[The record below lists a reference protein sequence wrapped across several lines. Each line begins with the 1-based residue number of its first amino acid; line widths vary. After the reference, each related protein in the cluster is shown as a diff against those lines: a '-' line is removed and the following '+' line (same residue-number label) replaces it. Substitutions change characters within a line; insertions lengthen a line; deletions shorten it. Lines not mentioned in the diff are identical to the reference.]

1 MRLWVRVVLVF
12 LFVVLLL
19 GGATVYTGS
28 VLIDHTV
35 RREAQANTEASLR
48 SARTYLDQRLLG
60 LQQVLEAFARR
71 AVVFNSLQDKPTP
84 DIRVTLERDRLHYGF
99 DVLSLCDASGRV
111 VLRTR
116 HPYSTEGN
124 RALDPVVEKAL
135 KGEAA
140 RGLAVLHADE
150 LAQEGDDLPRQ
161 AFLPLVETPRAKP
174 RPDAAESRG
183 LMLWAAAPVPGPDGK
198 VLGTVYGGI
207 LLNRNW
213 AVVDAIRRTVFGDE
227 TYAGKPLGT
236 VTIFLWDARI
246 ATNVMT
252 EAGNRAIG
260 TRVAADVYDR
270 VLESGQRWVDR
281 AFVVRDWY
289 ITAYEPIRDPR
300 DRTVGVLYVGVLDQK
315 YADLKRQILNSF
327 LTPVIL
333 AAIAAIVLAFALTK
347 TITRPVNELLFATR
361 RLAGGDLDHKPRNFR
376 SAPEFGELIEGFSHM
391 ADAIGERDLAL
402 RQQNRELET
411 SNDRLA
417 QLNRNYMEMLG
428 FVTHELRN
436 RLNNVIFSA
445 AALRDGYVGP
455 LTDKQRETAARV
467 ARNARG
473 LEEMIA
479 NYLNLSRIEKGEM
492 ALNPQLVE
500 LRKDVVDPILAQ
512 VRGQLDE
519 AKMTVENHVAEGITF
534 EADPSLLRIVLDN
547 LLTNAA
553 KYGRPGGRI
562 EIAAAQTHDAVQL
575 AVTNDGE
582 GISPED
588 LPRLFGKFVRLDQ
601 PSAKARKGT
610 GLGLFICHEIIEQ
623 HGGRIWAESQ
633 FGQWARFTLSVPR
646 SRKAAGAPAAPPAP
660 AGPP

>member
-1 MRLWVRVVLVF
+1 MPLWARVVLVF

-48 SARTYLDQRLLG
+48 WARTYLEQRLLA
-60 LQQVLEAFARR
+60 LQQVLESYGRRIVPQAVLRDGPSVEAR
-71 AVVFNSLQDKPTP
+71 VG
-84 DIRVTLERDRLHYGF
+84 LERERLHYGL
-99 DVLSLCDASGRV
+99 DALSLCDASGRV

-135 KGEAA
+135 RGEAA
-140 RGLAVLHADE
+140 RGIVVLHADE

-174 RPDAAESRG
+174 RPDVAESRG

-198 VLGTVYGGI
+198 VLGAIYGGI

-213 AVVDAIRRTVFGDE
+213 AVVDSIRDTVFGDE
-227 TYAGKPLGT
+227 AYNGKPLGT
-236 VTIFLWDARI
+236 VTIFLWDARVS
-246 ATNVMT
+246 TNVKT

-270 VLESGQRWVDR
+270 VLESGQRWIAR

-289 ITAYEPIRDPR
+289 ISAYEPMRDAR
-300 DRTVGVLYVGVLDQK
+300 GQTAGILYVGVLEEK
-315 YADLKRQILNSF
+315 YTDLKREILNSF
-327 LTPVIL
+327 LTPVAL
-333 AAIAAIVLAFALTK
+333 SALAAIVLAFALTK
-347 TITRPVNELLFATR
+347 TITRPVNELLYATR
-361 RLAGGDLDHKPRNFR
+361 RLASGDHDHKPRTFR
-376 SAPEFGELIEGFSHM
+376 SAPEFGELIDAFHHM

-411 SNDRLA
+411 SNERLA

-436 RLNNVIFSA
+436 RLHNVIFSA

-455 LTDKQRETAARV
+455 LTDKQRETASRV
-467 ARNARG
+467 ARNARY

-492 ALNPQLVE
+492 VLTPQRVDLLKDIVEPALSQARGHLE
-500 LRKDVVDPILAQ
+500 E
-512 VRGQLDE
+512 VR
-519 AKMTVENHVAEGITF
+519 MVVENHVAEGIAF

-553 KYGRPGGRI
+553 KYGRQGGRI
-562 EIAAAQTHDAVQL
+562 EIAAAQTRDSVQL
-575 AVTNDGE
+575 SVTNEGE
-582 GISPED
+582 GISPD
-588 LPRLFGKFVRLDQ
+588 DVPRLFGKFVRLDQ
-601 PSAKARKGT
+601 PSTKARKGT
-610 GLGLFICHEIIEQ
+610 GLGLFICHEIIER

-633 FGQWARFTLSVPR
+633 FGQWARFSFSIPTTS
-646 SRKAAGAPAAPPAP
+646 KAPSKG
-660 AGPP
+660 

>member
-1 MRLWVRVVLVF
+1 MGLRTRLVLAF

-28 VLIDHTV
+28 LLIDHTV

-48 SARTYLDQRLLG
+48 SARTYIEQRLVT
-60 LQQVLEAFARR
+60 LQQILESLARR
-71 AVVFNSLQDKPTP
+71 LRPRAALVEGATTDVRLS
-84 DIRVTLERDRLHYGF
+84 LERERLHYGF
-99 DVLSLCDASGRV
+99 DVLSLCNAAGSV
-111 VLRTR
+111 ALRTR

-140 RGLAVLHADE
+140 RGIEVLHADE
-150 LAQEGDDLPRQ
+150 LALAGDDLPRQ
-161 AFLPLVETPRAKP
+161 AFLSLVETPKAKP
-174 RPDAAESRG
+174 RPDASEPRG
-183 LMLWAAAPVPGPDGK
+183 LMLWAAAPVPDADGK
-198 VLGTVYGGI
+198 TLGAVYGGI

-213 AVVDAIRRTVFGDE
+213 ALVDAIRDTVFGNE
-227 TYAGKPLGT
+227 TYAGKALGT
-236 VTIFLWDARI
+236 VTIFLWDARV

-260 TRVAADVYDR
+260 TRVSSAVYDR
-270 VLESGQRWVDR
+270 VLESGQPWVDR

-300 DRTVGVLYVGVLDQK
+300 GQTIGILYVGILEQK
-315 YADLKRQILNSF
+315 YADLKRQILRSF
-327 LTPVIL
+327 LTPVIV
-333 AAIAAIVLAFALTK
+333 AAVAAIVLAFVITK
-347 TITRPVNELLFATR
+347 TIARPVNELLLATR
-361 RLAGGDLDHKPRNFR
+361 RLASGDHDHKPRTFR
-376 SAPEFGELIEGFSHM
+376 SAPEFAELVEAFGHM

-402 RQQNRELET
+402 RQQNRELEV
-411 SNDRLA
+411 SNERLA

-455 LTDKQRETAARV
+455 LTDKQRDTAARV
-467 ARNARG
+467 ARNAHH
-473 LEEMIA
+473 LEEMIV

-492 ALNPQLVE
+492 VLQPQLME
-500 LRKDVVDPILAQ
+500 LRKDVVEPILAQ
-512 VRGQLDE
+512 VRSQLDS
-519 AKMTVENHVAEGITF
+519 AKMHVENHVGEGITF
-534 EADPSLLRIVLDN
+534 QADPSLLRIVLDN
-547 LLTNAA
+547 LLTNAV

-562 EIAAAQTHDAVQL
+562 EVATAQTSDAVQL
-575 AVTNDGE
+575 SVTNEGE

-601 PSAKARKGT
+601 PSARSRKGT
-610 GLGLFICHEIIEQ
+610 GLGLFICHEIIEK

-633 FGQWARFTLSVPR
+633 FGQWARFTFAIPKV
-646 SRKAAGAPAAPPAP
+646 PPA
-660 AGPP
+660 